1 MFFYDQQIKNLVFL
15 HSVRQLSDDTEA
27 RPFLPIFQYFSN
39 ILVAL
44 SFGIWLLTLLGLSR

>member
-27 RPFLPIFQYFSN
+27 RPFLPLFQYFSN

-44 SFGIWLLTLLGLSR
+44 SFGIWLLTLLG